1 MKPEARK
8 DIIEMLR
15 HAGIIPTA
23 MMDISDGLSSELL
36 HISKESN
43 VGCRVYEDRIPIDYQ
58 TAAMAEQFNMNLVT
72 AALMVVKTMNY
83 FSLFL
88 SLIMIKYLK

>member
-36 HISKESN
+36 HISKKVMSDVAYMKIE
-43 VGCRVYEDRIPIDYQ
+43 
-58 TAAMAEQFNMNLVT
+58 
-72 AALMVVKTMNY
+72 
-83 FSLFL
+83 FL
-88 SLIMIKYLK
+88 SIIKRLQWLNNLI

>member
-1 MKPEARK
+1 
-8 DIIEMLR
+8 
-15 HAGIIPTA
+15 

-58 TAAMAEQFNMNLVT
+58 TAAMAE
-72 AALMVVKTMNY
+72 
-83 FSLFL
+83 
-88 SLIMIKYLK
+88 